1 MKKLKIFGALLEGAL
16 YATLMWVGDRY
27 LLDNDNAFYVYI
39 IEALVFAVAVYL
51 YDKFFNK

>member
-16 YATLMWVGDRY
+16 YATFMWVGDRY